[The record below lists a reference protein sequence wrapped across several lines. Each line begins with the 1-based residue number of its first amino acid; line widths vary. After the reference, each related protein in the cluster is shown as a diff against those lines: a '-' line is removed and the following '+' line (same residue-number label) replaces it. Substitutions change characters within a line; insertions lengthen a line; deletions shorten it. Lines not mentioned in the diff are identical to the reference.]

1 MYGFEDDSRK
11 DSEVPN
17 WRNGFGREDR
27 NDREGRK
34 SKDSLGFSGN

>member
-1 MYGFEDDSRK
+1 MALKTIRVKIPKCRIGATGS
-11 DSEVPN
+11 V
-17 WRNGFGREDR
+17 GEDR

>member
-1 MYGFEDDSRK
+1 MALKTIRVK
-11 DSEVPN
+11 IPK